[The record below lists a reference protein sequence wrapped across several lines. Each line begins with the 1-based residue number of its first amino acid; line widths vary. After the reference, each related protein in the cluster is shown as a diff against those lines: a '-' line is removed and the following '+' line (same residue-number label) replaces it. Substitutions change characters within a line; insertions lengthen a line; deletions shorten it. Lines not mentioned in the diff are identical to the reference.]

1 MLFLPK
7 EIETVITTLQGAG
20 YSPYLVGGCVREML
34 RGKAPSD
41 YDMTSDALPQE
52 VLRLFGEW
60 AHPTGLQHGTVTVV
74 SGGLPIEL
82 TTMRRDGAYRDNRH
96 PDSVTFGTSIEE
108 DLARRDFTV
117 NAIALSPD
125 GTLVD
130 PYGGQE
136 DLKAG
141 VLRCVGEPK
150 RRFEEDALRILRL
163 VRFCSVLGFSAE
175 KETARAA
182 HEARGLLARVAHE
195 RVYTE
200 MNKLLLGEDVGETLL
215 TFPDILGVPIP
226 EILPCVGFDQCNYH
240 HCFDVWGH
248 TARAVAA
255 VPPKRELRWTMLFHD
270 LGKPLCRTFDEQGIG
285 HFYGHTAISA
295 QMAEDIMARLHF
307 EKALRDRI
315 RAQLACFDDMFRPER
330 AAIHKEMA
338 RLGAETVQNLL
349 YTKQADIAAKAPAG
363 LERAQAL
370 WHEAQK
376 IYDELISEG
385 ACCSIHELK
394 ISGEDLAALGYHGR
408 EIGAVLARLLDDV
421 GETLLTFPDIL
432 GVPIPEILPC
442 VGFDQ
447 CNYHHCFDVWGHT
460 ARAVAAVPPKRE
472 LRWTMLFHDLGKPL
486 CRTFD
491 EQGIGHFYGHTAI
504 SAQMAEDIMARLH
517 FEKALR
523 DRIRAQLACFDDMFR
538 PERAAI
544 HKEMARLGAET
555 VQNLLYTKQADI
567 AAKAPAGLERAQAL
581 WHEAQKIYDE
591 LISEGACCSIH
602 ELKISGEDLAALGY
616 HGREIGAVLARL
628 LDEVAA
634 EKLPNKPEA
643 LQARAVRLWRSGYA
657 RHTMKENET
666 H

>member
-7 EIETVITTLQGAG
+7 EVETVISTLQGAG

-52 VLRLFGEW
+52 VLRLFSES

-125 GTLVD
+125 GTIVD

-182 HEARGLLARVAHE
+182 HEARGLLAHVAHE
-195 RVYTE
+195 RVYAE
-200 MNKLLLGEDVGETLL
+200 MNKLLLGENVGETLL

-226 EILPCVGFDQCNYH
+226 EISPCVGFDQCNYH

-285 HFYGHTAISA
+285 HFTAT
-295 QMAEDIMARLHF
+295 RRF
-307 EKALRDRI
+307 
-315 RAQLACFDDMFRPER
+315 P
-330 AAIHKEMA
+330 
-338 RLGAETVQNLL
+338 
-349 YTKQADIAAKAPAG
+349 
-363 LERAQAL
+363 
-370 WHEAQK
+370 
-376 IYDELISEG
+376 
-385 ACCSIHELK
+385 LK
-394 ISGEDLAALGYHGR
+394 WRRTSWRGC
-408 EIGAVLARLLDDV
+408 
-421 GETLLTFPDIL
+421 TLKRR
-432 GVPIPEILPC
+432 C
-442 VGFDQ
+442 V
-447 CNYHHCFDVWGHT
+447 T
-460 ARAVAAVPPKRE
+460 E
-472 LRWTMLFHDLGKPL
+472 
-486 CRTFD
+486 
-491 EQGIGHFYGHTAI
+491 
-504 SAQMAEDIMARLH
+504 
-517 FEKALR
+517 
-523 DRIRAQLACFDDMFR
+523 
-538 PERAAI
+538 
-544 HKEMARLGAET
+544 
-555 VQNLLYTKQADI
+555 
-567 AAKAPAGLERAQAL
+567 
-581 WHEAQKIYDE
+581 
-591 LISEGACCSIH
+591 
-602 ELKISGEDLAALGY
+602 
-616 HGREIGAVLARL
+616 
-628 LDEVAA
+628 
-634 EKLPNKPEA
+634 
-643 LQARAVRLWRSGYA
+643 YA
-657 RHTMKENET
+657 RSSPVSTICSVPSRWPSIRRWRASAWKRCRICFT
-666 H
+666 PSRPTTPPRPPQD

>member
-1 MLFLPK
+1 MGFLPK
-7 EIETVITTLQGAG
+7 EVKTVIQTLQNAG

-34 RGKAPSD
+34 RGKEPSD
-41 YDMTSDALPQE
+41 YDMTSDAPPQE
-52 VLRLFGEW
+52 VLRIFGER

-74 SGGLPIEL
+74 SGGMPIEL

-182 HEARGLLARVAHE
+182 HEARGLLAHVAHE
-195 RVYTE
+195 RVYAE
-200 MNKLLLGEDVGETLL
+200 MNKLLLGENVGETLL

-226 EILPCVGFDQCNYH
+226 EISPCVGFDQCNYH

-270 LGKPLCRTFDEQGIG
+270 LGKPHCMTVDEDDVG

-307 EKALRDRI
+307 EKALRDGV
-315 RAQLACFDDMFRPER
+315 RARLECFDDLFPPER
-330 AAIHKEMA
+330 AAIHREMA
-338 RLGAETVQNLL
+338 KRGRRVTADLL
-349 YTKQADIAAKAPAG
+349 LTKYADNAAKSPDGPSLARQPWQA
-363 LERAQAL
+363 AQAV
-370 WHEAQK
+370 
-376 IYDELISEG
+376 YDALVAEN
-385 ACCSIHELK
+385 ACCSVHELALG
-394 ISGEDLAALGYHGR
+394 GEELAALGYR
-408 EIGAVLARLLDDV
+408 
-421 GETLLTFPDIL
+421 
-432 GVPIPEILPC
+432 
-442 VGFDQ
+442 
-447 CNYHHCFDVWGHT
+447 
-460 ARAVAAVPPKRE
+460 
-472 LRWTMLFHDLGKPL
+472 
-486 CRTFD
+486 
-491 EQGIGHFYGHTAI
+491 
-504 SAQMAEDIMARLH
+504 
-517 FEKALR
+517 
-523 DRIRAQLACFDDMFR
+523 
-538 PERAAI
+538 
-544 HKEMARLGAET
+544 
-555 VQNLLYTKQADI
+555 
-567 AAKAPAGLERAQAL
+567 
-581 WHEAQKIYDE
+581 
-591 LISEGACCSIH
+591 
-602 ELKISGEDLAALGY
+602 
-616 HGREIGAVLARL
+616 GREIGAVLARL

-634 EKLPNKPEA
+634 EKLENTREA
-643 LQARAVRLWRSGYA
+643 LSKRAQRLWRSGFA
-657 RHTMKENET
+657 RHTIQKVNKQDGSGGNKWQI
-666 H
+666 

>member
-7 EIETVITTLQGAG
+7 EVETVITTLQGAG
-20 YSPYLVGGCVREML
+20 YSPYLVGGCVREIL

-182 HEARGLLARVAHE
+182 HEARGLLAHVAHE

-200 MNKLLLGEDVGETLL
+200 MNKLLLGENVGETLL

-270 LGKPLCRTFDEQGIG
+270 LGKTLCRTFDEQGVG
-285 HFYGHTAISA
+285 HFY
-295 QMAEDIMARLHF
+295 
-307 EKALRDRI
+307 
-315 RAQLACFDDMFRPER
+315 DDMFRPER

-349 YTKQADIAAKAPAG
+349 YTKQAD
-363 LERAQAL
+363 
-370 WHEAQK
+370 
-376 IYDELISEG
+376 
-385 ACCSIHELK
+385 
-394 ISGEDLAALGYHGR
+394 
-408 EIGAVLARLLDDV
+408 
-421 GETLLTFPDIL
+421 
-432 GVPIPEILPC
+432 
-442 VGFDQ
+442 
-447 CNYHHCFDVWGHT
+447 N
-460 ARAVAAVPPKRE
+460 
-472 LRWTMLFHDLGKPL
+472 
-486 CRTFD
+486 
-491 EQGIGHFYGHTAI
+491 
-504 SAQMAEDIMARLH
+504 
-517 FEKALR
+517 
-523 DRIRAQLACFDDMFR
+523 
-538 PERAAI
+538 
-544 HKEMARLGAET
+544 
-555 VQNLLYTKQADI
+555 

>member
-7 EIETVITTLQGAG
+7 EVETVITTLQGAG

-182 HEARGLLARVAHE
+182 HEARGLLAHVAHE

-200 MNKLLLGEDVGETLL
+200 MNKLLLGENVGETLL
-215 TFPDILGVPIP
+215 TFPDILGVPLT
-226 EILPCVGFDQCNYH
+226 EILPCVGGAQCNSH
-240 HCFDVWGH
+240 H
-248 TARAVAA
+248 
-255 VPPKRELRWTMLFHD
+255 
-270 LGKPLCRTFDEQGIG
+270 DEQGIG

-349 YTKQADIAAKAPAG
+349 YTKQAD
-363 LERAQAL
+363 
-370 WHEAQK
+370 
-376 IYDELISEG
+376 
-385 ACCSIHELK
+385 
-394 ISGEDLAALGYHGR
+394 
-408 EIGAVLARLLDDV
+408 
-421 GETLLTFPDIL
+421 
-432 GVPIPEILPC
+432 
-442 VGFDQ
+442 
-447 CNYHHCFDVWGHT
+447 N
-460 ARAVAAVPPKRE
+460 
-472 LRWTMLFHDLGKPL
+472 
-486 CRTFD
+486 
-491 EQGIGHFYGHTAI
+491 
-504 SAQMAEDIMARLH
+504 
-517 FEKALR
+517 
-523 DRIRAQLACFDDMFR
+523 
-538 PERAAI
+538 
-544 HKEMARLGAET
+544 
-555 VQNLLYTKQADI
+555 

>member
-1 MLFLPK
+1 M
-7 EIETVITTLQGAG
+7 
-20 YSPYLVGGCVREML
+20 
-34 RGKAPSD
+34 
-41 YDMTSDALPQE
+41 
-52 VLRLFGEW
+52 
-60 AHPTGLQHGTVTVV
+60 
-74 SGGLPIEL
+74 
-82 TTMRRDGAYRDNRH
+82 
-96 PDSVTFGTSIEE
+96 
-108 DLARRDFTV
+108 
-117 NAIALSPD
+117 SPD

-182 HEARGLLARVAHE
+182 HEARGLLAHVAHE

-200 MNKLLLGEDVGETLL
+200 MNKLLLGENVGETLL

-226 EILPCVGFDQCNYH
+226 EILPSVGFDQCNYH

-270 LGKPLCRTFDEQGIG
+270 LGKPLCRTFDEQGVG

-349 YTKQADIAAKAPAG
+349 YTKQAD
-363 LERAQAL
+363 
-370 WHEAQK
+370 
-376 IYDELISEG
+376 
-385 ACCSIHELK
+385 
-394 ISGEDLAALGYHGR
+394 
-408 EIGAVLARLLDDV
+408 
-421 GETLLTFPDIL
+421 
-432 GVPIPEILPC
+432 
-442 VGFDQ
+442 
-447 CNYHHCFDVWGHT
+447 N
-460 ARAVAAVPPKRE
+460 
-472 LRWTMLFHDLGKPL
+472 
-486 CRTFD
+486 
-491 EQGIGHFYGHTAI
+491 
-504 SAQMAEDIMARLH
+504 
-517 FEKALR
+517 
-523 DRIRAQLACFDDMFR
+523 
-538 PERAAI
+538 
-544 HKEMARLGAET
+544 
-555 VQNLLYTKQADI
+555 

>member
-1 MLFLPK
+1 MTVLDGDSDFRRCLKPSALFRYV
-7 EIETVITTLQGAG
+7 EQVSADHARAYGMDHAFFRERRSAF
-20 YSPYLVGGCVREML
+20 LVGKQAL
-34 RGKAPSD
+34 RVWRMPGRAEKIDLTTACEAFKKGT
-41 YDMTSDALPQE
+41 MKRLTTITSETGEKLALVDCRWMIVDTETGRILRTPGWTMPDFQNDDLPEELPQIVHKSQPLTAAGERRASYSMCDLNGHINNSLYLDIACDALPQE

-130 PYGGQE
+130 PCGGQE

-163 VRFCSVLGFSAE
+163 VRFCSVLGFAAE

-182 HEARGLLARVAHE
+182 HEARGLLAHVAHE

-200 MNKLLLGEDVGETLL
+200 MNKLLLGENVGETLL

-270 LGKPLCRTFDEQGIG
+270 LGKPLCRTFDEQGVG

-349 YTKQADIAAKAPAG
+349 YTKQAD
-363 LERAQAL
+363 
-370 WHEAQK
+370 
-376 IYDELISEG
+376 
-385 ACCSIHELK
+385 
-394 ISGEDLAALGYHGR
+394 
-408 EIGAVLARLLDDV
+408 
-421 GETLLTFPDIL
+421 
-432 GVPIPEILPC
+432 
-442 VGFDQ
+442 
-447 CNYHHCFDVWGHT
+447 N
-460 ARAVAAVPPKRE
+460 
-472 LRWTMLFHDLGKPL
+472 
-486 CRTFD
+486 
-491 EQGIGHFYGHTAI
+491 
-504 SAQMAEDIMARLH
+504 
-517 FEKALR
+517 
-523 DRIRAQLACFDDMFR
+523 
-538 PERAAI
+538 
-544 HKEMARLGAET
+544 
-555 VQNLLYTKQADI
+555 

-628 LDEVAA
+628 LDEVAS
-634 EKLPNKPEA
+634 EKLKNTPAA
-643 LQARAVRLWRSGYA
+643 LRVRAVRLWRSGYA